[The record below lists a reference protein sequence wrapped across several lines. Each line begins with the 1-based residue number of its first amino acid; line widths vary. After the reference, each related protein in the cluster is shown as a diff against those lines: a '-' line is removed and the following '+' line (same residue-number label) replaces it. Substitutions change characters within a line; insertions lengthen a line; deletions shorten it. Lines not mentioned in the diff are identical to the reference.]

1 MDDKKIRMWKEIKQY
16 IIRVSVDRGEGAKHT
31 KWTSTDKIK
40 AASEK
45 YAQKTGMQTITV
57 MIHVNLHQQ
66 K

>member
-16 IIRVSVDRGEGAKHT
+16 IIKVSVDRGEGAKHR

-40 AASEK
+40 EASEK
-45 YAQKTGMQTITV
+45 YAQKTGMQTITG
-57 MIHVNLHQQ
+57 IIYVNLHQQ